1 MGEAGYIHQTWNL
14 INSDILASD
23 EWWNSEAFS
32 SSSAASVGKILWNGN
47 WVTFL
52 DALLHMLILPE
63 AGRSLR
69 LPTRIRSVSVD
80 PVLHLEQVCQ
90 YKDNIEGN
98 VSHAWAFDCR
108 MNEWILK

>member
-1 MGEAGYIHQTWNL
+1 M
-14 INSDILASD
+14 
-23 EWWNSEAFS
+23 
-32 SSSAASVGKILWNGN
+32 
-47 WVTFL
+47 TFL

-80 PVLHLEQVCQ
+80 PVLHLQQVCQ

-98 VSHAWAFDCR
+98 VSHA
-108 MNEWILK
+108 